1 MVRSRVGWVLAVFL
15 PWCLGAGLLVS
26 FTADAGQDVQ
36 VGASVAP
43 TPSAR
48 AGAPADL
55 VPARAALSLSS
66 FGMPAPVAARALRE
80 ARLVIGGENELQA
93 GSGEVAPRIALKP
106 HVAKAPPPPPLPEID
121 RSRKGDPLIGLRPTF
136 DAKWRTPGALGQ
148 ARAAQTI
155 FGVNE
160 AEPVAIFSPRDI
172 AGGET
177 PDPFAAPGF
186 ERLADADSHTPGQ
199 TFGPASPRTGGSV
212 FTAPTGAQR
221 SLDGATPAVPRAV
234 ALASST
240 PAARDSAPIEVAG
253 APVSAPLAKAGARVE
268 SSQRA
273 VEPPN
278 YAALIDEA
286 KSPREQKCLAEAIY
300 FESRSEPEAGQAA
313 VAQVI
318 LNRALSGLYPSSVC
332 GVVYQN
338 RHRHLACQFTFAC
351 EGKSLRITDGDSWRT
366 AVRIAREVTDGQT
379 WLADVGGSTHY
390 HATYVRPRW
399 AKKLERMDR
408 IGVHIFYK
416 LRPGQT

>member
-15 PWCLGAGLLVS
+15 PWCLGGGLLVS
-26 FTADAGQDVQ
+26 FTADAGQDLQ
-36 VGASVAP
+36 IGASVAP
-43 TPSAR
+43 VPSAR
-48 AGAPADL
+48 AGAPGDL
-55 VPARAALSLSS
+55 VPSRAALSLSS
-66 FGMPAPVAARALRE
+66 FGMPVHVAARALRE
-80 ARLVIGGENELQA
+80 ASLVIGEERELQA
-93 GSGEVAPRIALKP
+93 GSGEVAPRIILKP
-106 HVAKAPPPPPLPEID
+106 HVAKAPPPPPMPEID

-136 DAKWRTPGALGQ
+136 DAKWRTPGALGA
-148 ARAAQTI
+148 ARFSQTV
-155 FGVNE
+155 FGVN
-160 AEPVAIFSPRDI
+160 AADPVAVFSPRD
-172 AGGET
+172 AAE
-177 PDPFAAPGF
+177 PVDPLAAPGF
-186 ERLADADSHTPGQ
+186 ERFDEADSHTPGQ
-199 TFGPASPRTGGSV
+199 TLGPASPRTGGSV
-212 FTAPTGAQR
+212 FTVPTGAQK

-240 PAARDSAPIEVAG
+240 PAALDSAPIEVAG
-253 APVSAPLAKAGARVE
+253 APVSAPPAKQTARAE

-273 VEPPN
+273 VTRPD
-278 YAALIDEA
+278 YAALIDQA

-318 LNRALSGLYPSSVC
+318 LNRAASGLYPGSVC

-351 EGKSLRITDGDSWRT
+351 EGKALRVTDGDSWRT
-366 AVRIAREVTDGQT
+366 AVRIAREVTEGRT

-399 AKKLERMDR
+399 ARKLERMDR